1 MRSKKYGRGGEVCF
15 FLGKCYLQQQIAFSR
30 NLMSNISVNFPN
42 TPSGLDAMQNRAL
55 SNNAADDQNAAIFA
69 DLLSPAP
76 AADFKSRFDNLT
88 PAQQDRIRIVQAN
101 FEQATNSAQAALQ
114 LANESTVEMN
124 ELASK
129 GDFSTFFEK
138 FPAYQQLVTDA
149 DSAVKNTTAA
159 GLALLDTLENIDSTL
174 PQSLPDFGTNLLA
187 LLKKSGGSE
196 EQINRVATAFGI
208 S

>member
-1 MRSKKYGRGGEVCF
+1 
-15 FLGKCYLQQQIAFSR
+15 
-30 NLMSNISVNFPN
+30 MSNISVNFPN

-69 DLLSPAP
+69 DLLSAAP

-88 PAQQDRIRIVQAN
+88 PAQQDQIRTVQTN
-101 FEQATNSAQAALQ
+101 FNQAADTAASALQ
-114 LANESTVEMN
+114 LANDSTVELI
-124 ELASK
+124 ELLK
-129 GDFSTFFEK
+129 KDDFNSYIEK
-138 FPAYQQLVTDA
+138 FPACQQLVNDA
-149 DSAVKNTTAA
+149 EAAVKNAATA
-159 GLALLDTLENIDSTL
+159 GLALLDTLENIDPTL
-174 PQSLPDFGTNLLA
+174 PQSLPDFGTNLLD

>member
-15 FLGKCYLQQQIAFSR
+15 FFGKCYLQQQKAFSR

-42 TPSGLDAMQNRAL
+42 LASGLDAMQNRAL

-88 PAQQDRIRIVQAN
+88 PAQQDQIRTVQAN

-129 GDFSTFFEK
+129 GDVSTFFEK

>member
-1 MRSKKYGRGGEVCF
+1 
-15 FLGKCYLQQQIAFSR
+15 
-30 NLMSNISVNFPN
+30 MSNISVNFLN
-42 TPSGLDAMQNRAL
+42 TPSGLDAMQNRAA
-55 SNNAADDQNAAIFA
+55 SNNAADDQNAATFA
-69 DLLSPAP
+69 DLLSAAP
-76 AADFKSRFDNLT
+76 AADFKSRFNNLT
-88 PAQQDRIRIVQAN
+88 PAQQDQIRTVQAN

-114 LANESTVEMN
+114 LANDSTVEMN

-129 GDFSTFFEK
+129 GDFKTYVEK

-149 DSAVKNTTAA
+149 DSAVKNTTAG
-159 GLALLDTLENIDSTL
+159 GLAFLDTLENIDSTL

-187 LLKKSGGSE
+187 LLKQSGGTQ

>member
-1 MRSKKYGRGGEVCF
+1 
-15 FLGKCYLQQQIAFSR
+15 
-30 NLMSNISVNFPN
+30 MSNISVNFLN
-42 TPSGLDAMQNRAL
+42 TPSGLDAMQNRAA
-55 SNNAADDQNAAIFA
+55 SNNAADDQNAATFA
-69 DLLSPAP
+69 DLLSAAP

-88 PAQQDRIRIVQAN
+88 PAKQDQIRTVQAN

-114 LANESTVEMN
+114 LANDSTVEMN

-129 GDFSTFFEK
+129 GDFNTYVEK

-149 DSAVKNTTAA
+149 DSAVKNTTAG
-159 GLALLDTLENIDSTL
+159 GLAFLDTLENIDSTL

-187 LLKKSGGSE
+187 LLKQSGGTQ

>member
-1 MRSKKYGRGGEVCF
+1 
-15 FLGKCYLQQQIAFSR
+15 
-30 NLMSNISVNFPN
+30 MSNISVNFLN
-42 TPSGLDAMQNRAL
+42 TASGLDAMQNRAP
-55 SNNAADDQNAAIFA
+55 SNNAADDQNAATFA
-69 DLLSPAP
+69 DLLSAAP

-88 PAQQDRIRIVQAN
+88 PAKQDQIRTVQAN

-114 LANESTVEMN
+114 LANDSTVEMN

-129 GDFSTFFEK
+129 GDFKTYVEK

-149 DSAVKNTTAA
+149 DSAVKNTTAG
-159 GLALLDTLENIDSTL
+159 GLAFLDTLENIDSTL

-187 LLKKSGGSE
+187 LLKQSGGTQ